1 MYRLN
6 VIDIINKTITSEVG
20 GIIDEEDARVVSLAS
35 ILSIDETMSDLSK
48 LDYGEYA
55 EAESVTS
62 NWIVS
67 RMDK

>member
-1 MYRLN
+1 MYRSN
-6 VIDIINKTITSEVG
+6 VIDIINKTITLEVG
-20 GIIDEEDARVVSLAS
+20 GIIDEEDERVVSLAS
-35 ILSIDETMSDLSK
+35 ILSIDETMSDLSE

>member
-6 VIDIINKTITSEVG
+6 VIDIINKTITLEVG

-35 ILSIDETMSDLSK
+35 ILSIDETMSDLSE

>member
-1 MYRLN
+1 MYRSN

-35 ILSIDETMSDLSK
+35 ILSIDETMSDLSE

>member
-1 MYRLN
+1 MYRSN

-35 ILSIDETMSDLSK
+35 ILSIDETMSDLSE

-55 EAESVTS
+55 KAESVTS

>member
-1 MYRLN
+1 
-6 VIDIINKTITSEVG
+6 
-20 GIIDEEDARVVSLAS
+20 
-35 ILSIDETMSDLSK
+35 MSDLSE